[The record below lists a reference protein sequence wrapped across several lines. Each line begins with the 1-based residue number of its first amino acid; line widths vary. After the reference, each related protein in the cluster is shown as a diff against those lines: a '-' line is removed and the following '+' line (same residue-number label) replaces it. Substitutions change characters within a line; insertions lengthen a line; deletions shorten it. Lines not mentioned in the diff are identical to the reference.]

1 MKGGHSYFFM
11 GNAAATAFFRLLNFN
26 GLTSMSNNNY
36 TFFSA
41 APVVAYGSRF
51 FFFVVRRS
59 VGRSRSLFSSFLSTP
74 TKTAVGFLFLG
85 RAMHRHAGGG
95 GEKETA

>member
-1 MKGGHSYFFM
+1 M
-11 GNAAATAFFRLLNFN
+11 GNAAATAFFFRLLNFN

-36 TFFSA
+36 TFFPV

-59 VGRSRSLFSSFLSTP
+59 VGCSRSLFSSFLSTP

-85 RAMHRHAGGG
+85 RAMHGHA
-95 GEKETA
+95 